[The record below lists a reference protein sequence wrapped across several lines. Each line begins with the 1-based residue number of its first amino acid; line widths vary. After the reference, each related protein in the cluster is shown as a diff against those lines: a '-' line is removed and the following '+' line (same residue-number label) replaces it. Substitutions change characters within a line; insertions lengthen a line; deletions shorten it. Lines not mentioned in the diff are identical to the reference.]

1 MMSNWLRRRMEGAN
15 DVKKAFRA
23 YSSSSPLSSLGKAC
37 NSSSSSASC
46 FLLRVDIVGLDD
58 GREWVRQL
66 GGVLW

>member
-1 MMSNWLRRRMEGAN
+1 MSNWLRRRMEGAN

>member
-1 MMSNWLRRRMEGAN
+1 MSNWLRRRMEGAN

-46 FLLRVDIVGLDD
+46 FLLRVDIVLLDD
-58 GREWVRQL
+58 GVRMSGSI
-66 GGVLW
+66 GGGCCG